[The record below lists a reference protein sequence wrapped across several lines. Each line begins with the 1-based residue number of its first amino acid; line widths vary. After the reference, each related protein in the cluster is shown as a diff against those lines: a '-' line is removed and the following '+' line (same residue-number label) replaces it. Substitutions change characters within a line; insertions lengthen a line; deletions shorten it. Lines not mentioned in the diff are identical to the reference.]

1 MSKYTIG
8 IDLGGTTM
16 TAGLVN
22 EKFEVVGK
30 VTWATRL
37 PRPAQD
43 LEKALADLCRTVA
56 RENKVDFADIRYVG
70 IGTPGSVNF
79 TTGFVGFNTNFGYYD
94 WNLGPDME
102 NLLGCKVYVEN
113 DANAAAFG
121 EYIAGGAK
129 GYRDAVI
136 ITLGTGIGSGII
148 LNGKILRGFNF
159 AAGEMGHNVI
169 VKDGIQCT
177 CGRKGCWERYAS
189 ASALTRETKKAM
201 QENKNTI
208 MWQMTQDI
216 DHVNAKLAFDAAAK
230 GDETAQKVVD
240 SWIEYVGVGIA
251 NVINTFEPEVICIG
265 GGVSNQ
271 GEVLLA
277 PVRAYAENETRNIT
291 TGKFPAICACT
302 LRNDAGVTVC
312 QLRRRV
318 EQRIAGRRI
327 FCDDRRFLV
336 DKGKV
341 CLLNQRSD
349 RLISGEEVIVIVGLC
364 LPVDDIVNE
373 VIPDCQQGGV
383 CRRSR
388 RLRRVSRFS
397 LFRFRRGLHRR
408 RLHFDSARGTSAQQ
422 SDCQQAGKE
431 MFESHSAPP
440 FTQGTARLPLPQH
453 R

>member
-1 MSKYTIG
+1 MARRGLSR
-8 IDLGGTTM
+8 DDCLG
-16 TAGLVN
+16 L
-22 EKFEVVGK
+22 
-30 VTWATRL
+30 
-37 PRPAQD
+37 
-43 LEKALADLCRTVA
+43 
-56 RENKVDFADIRYVG
+56 G
-70 IGTPGSVNF
+70 IGVPGPVDASGMVNRCVNLNWGVF
-79 TTGFVGFNTNFGYYD
+79 NLHDALGILTGLRVRAG
-94 WNLGPDME
+94 
-102 NLLGCKVYVEN
+102 N
-113 DANAAAFG
+113 DANCAALG
-121 EYIAGGAK
+121 EFWMGGGSGCRSAIF
-129 GYRDAVI
+129 V
-136 ITLGTGIGSGII
+136 TLGTGIGSGII

-302 LRNDAGVTVC
+302 LRNDAGVIGAAA
-312 QLRRRV
+312 L
-318 EQRIAGRRI
+318 ENSI
-327 FCDDRRFLV
+327 
-336 DKGKV
+336 
-341 CLLNQRSD
+341 
-349 RLISGEEVIVIVGLC
+349 
-364 LPVDDIVNE
+364 
-373 VIPDCQQGGV
+373 
-383 CRRSR
+383 
-388 RLRRVSRFS
+388 
-397 LFRFRRGLHRR
+397 
-408 RLHFDSARGTSAQQ
+408 
-422 SDCQQAGKE
+422 
-431 MFESHSAPP
+431 
-440 FTQGTARLPLPQH
+440 
-453 R
+453 

>member
-16 TAGLVN
+16 TAGIVN
-22 EKFEVVGK
+22 ENYEIVGK
-30 VTWATRL
+30 LTWATRL
-37 PRPAQD
+37 PRPAED

-56 RENKVDFADIRYVG
+56 RDKKVDFADIEYVG

-94 WNLGPDME
+94 WNLGPDLE
-102 NLLGCKVYVEN
+102 ALLGCKVYVEN
-113 DANAAAFG
+113 DANAAAYG

-129 GYRDAVI
+129 GYNDAVV

-148 LNGKILRGFNF
+148 LGGKILRGFNF

-177 CGRKGCWERYAS
+177 CGRRGCWERYAS
-189 ASALTRETKKAM
+189 ASALTRETKAAM
-201 QENKNTI
+201 QADKNTI
-208 MWQMTQDI
+208 MWKMTQDI

-230 GDETAQKVVD
+230 GDETARKVID

-291 TGKFPAICACT
+291 TGKFPVICACQ
-302 LRNDAGVTVC
+302 LHNDAGVIGAAA
-312 QLRRRV
+312 LGSS
-318 EQRIAGRRI
+318 I
-327 FCDDRRFLV
+327 
-336 DKGKV
+336 
-341 CLLNQRSD
+341 
-349 RLISGEEVIVIVGLC
+349 
-364 LPVDDIVNE
+364 
-373 VIPDCQQGGV
+373 
-383 CRRSR
+383 
-388 RLRRVSRFS
+388 
-397 LFRFRRGLHRR
+397 
-408 RLHFDSARGTSAQQ
+408 
-422 SDCQQAGKE
+422 
-431 MFESHSAPP
+431 
-440 FTQGTARLPLPQH
+440 
-453 R
+453 